1 MHGNLQDYLDNYAH
15 MKTAILL
22 SGGIDSIALAF
33 WKRSEVAYTVD
44 YGQLSA
50 SAEIRAASQVCAI
63 LQLHQEII
71 KVDCAS
77 LGSGDMAGRAP
88 SSMAPVSEWWPFRNQ
103 FLLTVAAMK
112 AVGDD
117 VDQILFGSVKTDAT
131 HRDGSED
138 FFKQINN
145 VLAIQEGTIKV
156 VTPAIEMSSAELV
169 KVSGID
175 ISVLSWAHSCHV
187 SEYACG
193 NCRGCF
199 KHQQVMVE
207 LGYEA
212 Y

>member
-1 MHGNLQDYLDNYAH
+1 

-33 WKRSEVAYTVD
+33 WKRPEVAYTID

-50 SAEIRAASQVCAI
+50 SGEIRAARQICAI
-63 LQLHQEII
+63 LQLHHEII
-71 KVDCAS
+71 RVDCAS

-88 SSMAPVSEWWPFRNQ
+88 SPLAPVSEWWPFRNQ
-103 FLLTVAAMK
+103 LLLTFAVMK
-112 AVGDD
+112 AVDD
-117 VDQILFGSVKTDAT
+117 EVNLILFGSVKTDAS
-131 HRDGSED
+131 HSDSSKD
-138 FFKQINN
+138 FFDQINN
-145 VLAIQEGTIKV
+145 ILAIQEGAIKV
-156 VTPAIEMSSAELV
+156 SVPAIEMSSAELV
-169 KVSGID
+169 QVSGID
-175 ISVLSWAHSCHV
+175 ITVLSWAHSCHV

-199 KHQQVMVE
+199 KHQKVMME